1 MTIEEGLH
9 AFGYTAFRPGQEKIV
24 TAIMDG
30 KDTLSI
36 MPTGAGKSLCYQL
49 PATLLP
55 GITIV
60 VSPLIA
66 LMHDQVMSLKKR
78 GVPAAYINST
88 LTPAQFALAMQ
99 RAYMG
104 AYKIIYVAPER
115 LSTRQFLNFA
125 VTQDISLLVI
135 DEAHCVTQWGHAFR
149 QAYMGIPVFVSRLL
163 RRPIIAAF
171 TATATADMQDDI
183 KQNLALNSPRVTVT
197 GFDRPNLYYS
207 VEKKVRKDEW
217 LKKFVEEHDEKCGVI
232 YCRYRRTT
240 EEVAKKLKDAGY
252 SAGYFHAGLEAEEKR
267 RVLEEF
273 LSGKLQIITATTA
286 FGMGIDKPDI
296 RYVVHYDMPM
306 NLEDYYQQAGRAGR
320 DGKPAECVLLYSS
333 KDTKKNLALI
343 EESVKGAALIDR
355 PRLLERETSRLN
367 RMEKY
372 ALQNGC
378 YRAELLRYFGE
389 TPSSENCCNCGNCK
403 KK

>member
-1 MTIEEGLH
+1 MTIEEGIH
-9 AFGYTAFRPGQEKIV
+9 AFGCESFRPGQEKIV

-88 LTPAQFALAMQ
+88 LTQGQFSLAMQ

-115 LSTRQFLNFA
+115 LSTWQFLNFA
-125 VTQDISLLVI
+125 VTQDVSLLVI

-149 QAYMGIPVFVSRLL
+149 QAYTAIPAFVARL
-163 RRPIIAAF
+163 RHRPIIAAF

-183 KQNLALNSPRVTVT
+183 KKYLALSSPMVTVT
-197 GFDRPNLYYS
+197 GFDRPNLYFDVLKNVS
-207 VEKKVRKDEW
+207 KDNW
-217 LKKFVEEHDEKCGVI
+217 LKEYVEARKGQCGVI

-240 EEVAKKLKDAGY
+240 EEVAEMLKDEGY
-252 SAGYFHAGLEAEEKR
+252 SAGFFHAGLEPEEKR
-267 RVLEEF
+267 AVLEDF
-273 LSGKLQIITATTA
+273 LAGKIQIITATTA

-320 DGKPAECVLLYSS
+320 DGLPAECVLLYKPNDVS
-333 KDTKKNLALI
+333 KNLKMI
-343 EESVKGAALIDR
+343 EYSVGLAEPIDR
-355 PRLLERETSRLN
+355 PRLLEWETSRLHK
-367 RMEKY
+367 MERY
-372 ALQNGC
+372 ARSKNC

-389 TPSSENCCNCGNCK
+389 TPSSDNCCNCGNCK